1 MAVWEKLKTRNVDGI
16 SGLVTVVVQDKDD
29 NDVLMLAYANKEAI
43 EKTLKT
49 GLAHYFSTSR
59 KKLWLKGESSGN
71 TQKVDEVL
79 VDCDCDAVIYK
90 VEQKGGA
97 CHEGYRTCFFRK
109 VEGDDLKVTGD
120 RLFNPDDVY
129 KKGK

>member
-1 MAVWEKLKTRNVDGI
+1 MGIWDKLKTRNVDGI
-16 SGLVTVVVQDKDD
+16 GGLVTVVVQEKTTGEG
-29 NDVLMLAYANKEAI
+29 LMLAFANQEAI

-71 TQKVDEVL
+71 TQKVAEVL
-79 VDCDCDAVIYK
+79 VDCDGDAVIYR
-90 VEQKGGA
+90 VDQKGGA

-109 VEGDDLKVTGD
+109 VEGDGLKVVGEKI
-120 RLFNPDDVY
+120 FNPDDVY
-129 KKGK
+129 KK